1 MTDNIEF
8 NDELKITKI
17 KQTSFNPTHIF
28 ECGQAFRWQKEE
40 EDSSYTTIDGNMYC
54 NVSLVGD
61 FVYLKNCTK
70 EDYYKKWE
78 NYFDLKTDYTKIKDT
93 LSFNETLKS
102 AMEYGSGI
110 RILNQD
116 KFSTIISFIISA
128 NNQIPRIMKSVNII
142 CENYGD
148 LIGELNGKK
157 IYSFPTPEK
166 LSKVPVEEMREICRV
181 GFRDKR
187 IIDVARMVA
196 TNEFD
201 IDRINALDNGKLRNE
216 LIKLPG
222 VGPKVADCIMLFSY
236 KRHNTFPVDVWIKRV
251 MEYLFIKKETNK
263 NLISDYANKL
273 FGDYAGYAQQYLFY
287 YGRENT
293 IGK

>member
-28 ECGQAFRWQKEE
+28 ECGQAFRWQKE

>member
-28 ECGQAFRWQKEE
+28 ECGQAFRWQKE

-166 LSKVPVEEMREICRV
+166 LSKVPVEEMREVCRV

-201 IDRINALDNGKLRNE
+201 IDRINALENEKLRNE

-236 KRHNTFPVDVWIKRV
+236 QRHNTFPVDVWIKRV

>member
-28 ECGQAFRWQKEE
+28 ECGQAFRWQKE

-201 IDRINALDNGKLRNE
+201 IDRINALENEKLRNE

-236 KRHNTFPVDVWIKRV
+236 QRHNTFPVDVWIKRV